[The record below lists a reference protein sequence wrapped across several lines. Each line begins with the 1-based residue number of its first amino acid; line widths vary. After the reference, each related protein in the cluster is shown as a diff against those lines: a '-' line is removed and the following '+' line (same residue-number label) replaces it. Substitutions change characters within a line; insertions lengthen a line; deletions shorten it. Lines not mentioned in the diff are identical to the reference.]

1 MGRWQ
6 PKLEETMRV
15 VLEELGGQPV
25 TELEGDGEVI
35 PVCGRGTAGWTP
47 WLPAEQL
54 PGHRNQSPSSFHA

>member
-1 MGRWQ
+1 
-6 PKLEETMRV
+6 MRV

-47 WLPAEQL
+47 QLPAEQL